1 MTDKIQVIKDLS
13 DGNFYNIEEIA
24 KITNSSIDFVRGVL
38 NDPSVQYSPEL
49 DGSGCLYIMDI
60 KYDTIV
66 DGEGF
71 RNSVYCAGCNVF
83 CSGCHNKQ
91 SWDIANGRPIAL
103 STLLNKLGNSLY
115 DVTFTGGEASIQ
127 AKAAGFL
134 AEQLRTV
141 YEKNIWLYSGH
152 TFEELNIPDTPQQYL
167 LSNVDVLVDGK
178 FIKEL
183 RDLNLVFKGSGNQ
196 RIINV
201 KESIKNNKV
210 ILYDWN

>member
-38 NDPSVQYSPEL
+38 DDPSVTFSSEL

-83 CSGCHNKQ
+83 CDGCHNKQ
-91 SWDIANGRPIAL
+91 SWDVTNGRPIAL
-103 STLLNKLGNSLY
+103 STLLNELGNSLY

-127 AKAAGFL
+127 AKAVGFL

-141 YEKNIWLYSGH
+141 YGKNVWLYSGH
-152 TFEELNIPDTPQQYL
+152 TFEELNIPYTPQEYL

-183 RDLNLVFKGSGNQ
+183 RDLDLVFKGSANQ
-196 RIINV
+196 RIIDV
-201 KESIKNNKV
+201 KESIKNNRIV
-210 ILYDWN
+210 LYS